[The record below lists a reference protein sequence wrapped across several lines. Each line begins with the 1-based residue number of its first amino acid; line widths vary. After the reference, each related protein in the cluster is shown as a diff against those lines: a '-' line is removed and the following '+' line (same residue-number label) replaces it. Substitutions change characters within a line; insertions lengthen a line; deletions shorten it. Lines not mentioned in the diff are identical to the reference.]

1 MKILTVSATE
11 KSREMLRLLLEEGG
25 DVVSLA
31 PSAAAARR
39 RILDEEWDVI
49 VINYP
54 LQDESGLEL
63 AHMAT
68 TETDASVVML
78 MRPEIINELSER
90 LAADGILPVEKPTKK
105 QMLRSTISPSAYMK
119 RIKRSNISKLQELER
134 RIEELRIVS
143 KAKCALALKEGLEE
157 EEAHKRIERT
167 AMDRR
172 ISLRD
177 AALFIL
183 RMME

>member
-1 MKILTVSATE
+1 MRILAVSSTE
-11 KSREMLRLLLEEGG
+11 KSREMLKTLLEEGG
-25 DVVSLA
+25 VSVSLS

-39 RILDEEWDVI
+39 KILDEEWDVI

-63 AHMAT
+63 AHMAAEE
-68 TETDASVVML
+68 TEAAVIVL
-78 MRPEIINELSER
+78 MRQEAVHQLSGR
-90 LAADGILPVEKPTKK
+90 LAEDGILPVEKPV
-105 QMLRSTISPSAYMK
+105 LRQALISALSLSGYVREIRAAGERK
-119 RIKRSNISKLQELER
+119 VRDLER
-134 RIEELRIVS
+134 RIEELRTVS
-143 KAKCALALKEGLEE
+143 KAKCALALKKGMEE
-157 EEAHKRIERT
+157 EEAHKFIERT

-183 RMME
+183 RNME

>member
-1 MKILTVSATE
+1 
-11 KSREMLRLLLEEGG
+11 
-25 DVVSLA
+25 
-31 PSAAAARR
+31 
-39 RILDEEWDVI
+39 
-49 VINYP
+49 
-54 LQDESGLEL
+54 
-63 AHMAT
+63 
-68 TETDASVVML
+68 
-78 MRPEIINELSER
+78 
-90 LAADGILPVEKPTKK
+90 
-105 QMLRSTISPSAYMK
+105 MK
-119 RIKRSNISKLQELER
+119 RIKRSNIRKIQELER

>member
-1 MKILTVSATE
+1 
-11 KSREMLRLLLEEGG
+11 
-25 DVVSLA
+25 
-31 PSAAAARR
+31 
-39 RILDEEWDVI
+39 
-49 VINYP
+49 
-54 LQDESGLEL
+54 
-63 AHMAT
+63 MAT

-90 LAADGILPVEKPTKK
+90 LAADGILPVEKPIIK
-105 QMLRSTISPSAYMK
+105 QMLRSTISLSAYMK
-119 RIKRSNISKLQELER
+119 RIKRSNIRKIQELER

-143 KAKCALALKEGLEE
+143 KAKCALALKEGLGE